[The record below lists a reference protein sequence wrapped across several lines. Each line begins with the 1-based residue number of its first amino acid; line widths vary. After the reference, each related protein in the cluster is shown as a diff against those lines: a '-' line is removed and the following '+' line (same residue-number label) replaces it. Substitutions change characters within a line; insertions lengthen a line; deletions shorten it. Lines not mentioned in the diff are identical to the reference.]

1 MNIIKALF
9 YKIVYL
15 CGSVAHVF
23 SKMQSYYENQKI
35 SHQLGG
41 GKTTIQY
48 PFRISGVEN
57 IECGESINIGKGSV
71 IMCLRAKLIIK
82 GHFVSGP
89 NLTIITGDHM
99 PVVGRFLDTI
109 TDDIKEQVD
118 VNKLY
123 DQNVIIEEDVWAGA
137 NVTILKGVTIGRGC
151 ILAAGSIVTKSI
163 PPYCVVGG
171 IPARPMKMRW
181 TIEQIMQHESKL
193 YEINNRITKDT
204 LEKVNKL
211 FC

>member
-35 SHQLGG
+35 SHQLGE
-41 GKTTIQY
+41 GKITIQY
-48 PFRISGVEN
+48 PFRIAGVDN
-57 IECGESINIGKGSV
+57 IECGESVNIGKGSV

-89 NLTIITGDHM
+89 NLTIITGNHM
-99 PVVGRFLDTI
+99 AVVGMYLDTVS
-109 TDDIKEQVD
+109 DAVKDKLDKNREYDKDI
-118 VNKLY
+118 
-123 DQNVIIEEDVWAGA
+123 IIEEDVWAGA

-151 ILAAGSIVTKSI
+151 IIAAGSVVTKPM

-171 IPARPMKMRW
+171 IPAKPIKMRW

-193 YEINNRITKDT
+193 YEINDRLTKDT
-204 LEKVNKL
+204 LEKINKL